1 MKKLLLLIL
10 SFLSQSTH
18 AQTFTV
24 AHDTMYGIASVCP
37 WTDVILLN
45 PIGNLTTGPLPIR
58 WKVDSSNFPCDW
70 IPATGIFDYMAG
82 YTMSGLWSCSSGTL
96 TTIMQNVPPTGG
108 AMEVR
113 FLTSTMMT
121 LGTYWLR
128 VKLTD
133 TVAAYSRYQT
143 FIITLVDTLFPNAG
157 TITGDSEVCSG
168 STMWLTRSVPGGAW
182 SAMNSSATVSAYGM
196 VTAVSAGIDTIRYGV
211 SNSCV
216 TSYATKIITVNALPT
231 PAITAAGTNLSTEP
245 FYSSYQWYFSGTPIA
260 AGTNN
265 SQYAGANGSYYV
277 QVTDSNGCTA
287 NSPTVNVPLAVG
299 NIKLSDLTILP
310 NPAHDHI
317 AITGIQSNTSYKIVS
332 IAGITV
338 LEGTLFHNDV
348 INISQ
353 IPSGMYILVVGTDER
368 GTCFRRFAKY

>member
-82 YTMSGLWSCSSGTL
+82 Y
-96 TTIMQNVPPTGG
+96 
-108 AMEVR
+108 
-113 FLTSTMMT
+113 TMMT

-245 FYSSYQWYFSGTPIA
+245 FYSSYQWYFSGTAIA
-260 AGTNN
+260 GGTNN